1 LEREASLGSNGVCF
15 ADKTTDELLSEFQ
28 NGGGQLAFE
37 EIVRRYAGMVYT
49 VCLQVTRDV
58 HDAEDATQAAFLT
71 LALRAKTAESNIK
84 FLGPW
89 LQKVARRLS
98 LDIMRAKKRRKTRE
112 EKRGAMVRE
121 LQPDRDPRRSLDRG
135 EMADIV
141 RDELSKLPAKYR
153 LPLILHYFGGL
164 RPEEVARELG
174 FKPSTLGVRLHR
186 GRKMLADSLAGRGI
200 TLTNGMLATILA
212 GVVHIGVSDNVVAS
226 TSLAAAGISSNGEFV
241 GSIISSR
248 VLALTRQA
256 MNAMLWAKAKAVF
269 AALLLTTV
277 ALAGTAQAIRTL
289 APEGLSWRMLDVTR
303 LVRPLLRTLLGRP
316 QFSAAPQPAVA
327 ADPLPAPGVASI
339 DWPPDPARH
348 VRGEPALEA
357 WGAGG
362 AFEPL
367 ARSQRAPGIEVDED
381 LATSSGSASIS
392 LALAGAQTTAPLA
405 PASAPLTSSAFA
417 AAPVQFA
424 PVNVLPAVGF
434 RLDYTN
440 RAIYH
445 TAGRQQFDSLVLDSR
460 SSAFTNYVM
469 DGPAVLDA
477 KQLVVG
483 DVERGS
489 FDQRGG
495 VVNAQALTLGN
506 RHGSTGEW
514 RLARGAQLAV
524 AGTQTVGLA
533 GAARFVNNGGVNVTP
548 TLHIARDRG
557 SRGLY
562 QINDDGSLISD
573 NINVGM
579 SGIGELINN
588 GGNVSVASSKHGPGV
603 ISIGTDRDGDGH
615 VVLNGG
621 SITVDS
627 LIVAE
632 AGRGRWTQTDGTLF
646 AKEIQVGQLPTSH
659 GYASFGGG
667 QVVLKPSGN
676 VVVGG
681 EGVASVTLGD
691 RRGTT
696 TFSEAQGKGGANS
709 GAGGASIV
717 VRNRS
722 TAAGQIRGW
731 GRIDVTGPFT
741 QNGLVIADGFG
752 KSRHLDFSSAAHV
765 TNTIDNSER
774 GGRNGWLAT
783 RGGKLVLP
791 PIYVEGDRTSTW
803 GEDPLDPIPD
813 LINSV
818 RFTVRGVRQPG
829 EAILSLIAPDSPLL
843 PDLPDGETFIGLWG
857 FDRNG
862 LAFDDA
868 DLQVRYDELLVH
880 ERGGDES
887 ALRLWTFADDWSMVP
902 AGHTHIDTTL
912 NLLAGSIG
920 RGDFRVFGVSL
931 ADGLLPVPSFAD
943 AALDNPALATSAPI
957 AIPEPGAAGALLV
970 TACGALLRRQRR

>member
-1 LEREASLGSNGVCF
+1 MGSNGVCF

-121 LQPDRDPRRSLDRG
+121 MQPDRDPRRSLDRG

-200 TLTNGMLATILA
+200 TLTTGMLATILA

-226 TSLAAAGISSNGEFV
+226 TSLAAAGLSSNGEFA
-241 GSIISSR
+241 GSIISAR

-269 AALLLTTV
+269 AALLLATV
-277 ALAGTAQAIRTL
+277 ALAGTAQAIRTI
-289 APEGLSWRMLDVTR
+289 APDGLSWRMLDVTR
-303 LVRPLLRTLLGRP
+303 LVRPLLRTLFGRP
-316 QFSAAPQPAVA
+316 QFSVVEPTVPHV
-327 ADPLPAPGVASI
+327 PLPAMGGASI
-339 DWPPDPARH
+339 DWLPAPAQYVRVDP
-348 VRGEPALEA
+348 ELEA
-357 WGAGG
+357 WGGNG
-362 AFEPL
+362 AFEPFAL
-367 ARSQRAPGIEVDED
+367 RQATPIIDVDEK

-392 LALAGAQTTAPLA
+392 LSLAGAEQVA
-405 PASAPLTSSAFA
+405 PAVRAPAGLTSAAFA
-417 AAPVQFA
+417 APRVPLAA
-424 PVNVLPAVGF
+424 ADLLPASGF
-434 RLDYTN
+434 RLDYAN
-440 RAIYH
+440 RTIYH
-445 TAGRQQFDSLVLDSR
+445 TGGRQQFDALVLDSR
-460 SSAFTNYVM
+460 GSPFTNYVM
-469 DGPAVLDA
+469 DGSA
-477 KQLVVG
+477 KLEATRLVVG
-483 DVERGS
+483 DVATGS
-489 FDQRGG
+489 FDQRSG
-495 VVNAQALTLGN
+495 VVNAHDLILANQP
-506 RHGSTGEW
+506 GSAGDW

-524 AGTQTVGLA
+524 ANTQTVGQ
-533 GAARFVNNGGVNVTP
+533 GGTARFFNNGGVNVAP

-562 QINDDGSLISD
+562 EINGGTLVSD
-573 NINVGM
+573 RINVGVNG
-579 SGIGELINN
+579 SGELINN
-588 GGNVSVASSKHGPGV
+588 GGNVTVGNTSKPGV
-603 ISIGTDRDGDGH
+603 VSIGTERDGDGH
-615 VVLNGG
+615 VVLTGG
-621 SITVDS
+621 SFTTDRLTIG
-627 LIVAE
+627 E

-646 AKEIQVGQLPTSH
+646 ATNIGLGQHVTGV
-659 GYASFGGG
+659 GYASFDGG
-667 QVVLKPSGN
+667 QVVLKPAGN

-681 EGVASVTLGD
+681 AGVASVTLGD
-691 RRGTT
+691 RKGTAS
-696 TFSEAQGKGGANS
+696 FSESSDKG
-709 GAGGASIV
+709 GGASIV
-717 VRNRS
+717 VRSRS

-731 GRIDVTGPFT
+731 GQVDVTGPFT

-752 KSRHLDFSSAAHV
+752 KSRHLDFSSAASV

-829 EAILSLIAPDSPLL
+829 EATLSLIAPDSPLL
-843 PDLPDGETFIGLWG
+843 PDLPAGETFVGIWG
-857 FDRNG
+857 FDRSG
-862 LAFDDA
+862 LVFDEA
-868 DLQVRYDELLVH
+868 DLQVRFDDLLVH
-880 ERGGDES
+880 ELGGDEAS
-887 ALRLWTFADDWSMVP
+887 LRLWTFADGWSMVA

-912 NLLAGSIG
+912 NLLAGDVA

-931 ADGLLPVPSFAD
+931 ADGLLPVPTFAD
-943 AALDNPALATSAPI
+943 AAIDNPALATSAPM
-957 AIPEPGAAGALLV
+957 AIPEPGAIGVV
-970 TACGALLRRQRR
+970 TVSSLATLLRRRRSRHSKS